1 MNLGHWPAEPHKR
14 LSNRFVGGLYKSGQ
28 RERFETI
35 QNDIPANSSSTR
47 LETHPHSAFITFTP
61 DSPEREL
68 SFSGTQVAKR
78 VADTTALGPCQAG
91 GGIVTMK
98 FLEKLFKRQLAIDL
112 GTVNTLIY
120 DPNQGILLNQ
130 PSVVAIDRYD
140 EEVVS
145 VGHQALKLLG
155 REPRGIEVHRPI
167 RSGTIYNFEVTQK
180 MLRSFLNSVTDGY
193 GRGHFV
199 VGTPGSATAVELRSV
214 RAAAHDVGAR
224 RVDLVDEGLAAG
236 LGAGLDSDDE
246 RAHLVVDVGGGTTN
260 IAIIASGGVVA
271 STSLAAAGNAM
282 DESIRDYV
290 RSQHCLHIGEVTS
303 ETIKKQLG
311 TLSENDLEVD
321 DQFEVVGKN
330 IIDGS
335 ACGVK
340 ITAAEIREALEP
352 ILLEIIGG
360 VRRVMEEAQPEAVAD
375 IYYSG
380 VILTGGGSLLKGMKE
395 RLQNELKLH
404 VSRPDDP
411 ITTVVLGA
419 GSLLALPEKLHR
431 CSIRQNLPVWQA
443 SEELVA
449 SW

>member
-1 MNLGHWPAEPHKR
+1 M
-14 LSNRFVGGLYKSGQ
+14 
-28 RERFETI
+28 
-35 QNDIPANSSSTR
+35 
-47 LETHPHSAFITFTP
+47 
-61 DSPEREL
+61 
-68 SFSGTQVAKR
+68 
-78 VADTTALGPCQAG
+78 
-91 GGIVTMK
+91 
-98 FLEKLFKRQLAIDL
+98 DL
-112 GTVNTLIY
+112 I
-120 DPNQGILLNQ
+120 
-130 PSVVAIDRYD
+130 
-140 EEVVS
+140 
-145 VGHQALKLLG
+145 
-155 REPRGIEVHRPI
+155 
-167 RSGTIYNFEVTQK
+167 
-180 MLRSFLNSVTDGY
+180 
-193 GRGHFV
+193 
-199 VGTPGSATAVELRSV
+199 
-214 RAAAHDVGAR
+214 
-224 RVDLVDEGLAAG
+224 DEGLAAG

-352 ILLEIIGG
+352 ILAEIIGG

-404 VSRPDDP
+404 
-411 ITTVVLGA
+411 
-419 GSLLALPEKLHR
+419 GS
-431 CSIRQNLPVWQA
+431 
-443 SEELVA
+443 
-449 SW
+449 